1 MWGGKAEPADAPA
14 AISTCCTMPE
24 SLFSLFFS
32 WKESKNVSL
41 MCIRNVKEKILNVER
56 GGGSASSAVLGQAAL
71 PAQPGH

>member
-1 MWGGKAEPADAPA
+1 
-14 AISTCCTMPE
+14 
-24 SLFSLFFS
+24 
-32 WKESKNVSL
+32 